1 LKVCHCARLLLL
13 SLLPLLLSGCWSSVE
28 LNNRAFVGTMIIDK
42 TDEGIEL
49 TLGFPL
55 TSRLTPG
62 LAGGSGSGSSGKPF
76 TFVSRTGVNIDEAF
90 QQLQSDIPRKLTF
103 GQTHAIII
111 GSAFGRSGIESVLE
125 FASRNPYLR
134 MNINLFIVEGAASDK
149 VANAAVSFERFFVSV
164 VSSFVQNHN
173 LIDTTIK
180 DFMFSNYNGGDAL
193 IPVLDFQ
200 KEDYATEPEGS
211 GRPGTSGVAV
221 FKQGRMV
228 GKPLNEKQTIGSLAI
243 KSQLRGRL
251 YTLDSPSDGRK
262 ISFFTEK
269 AKTSIRPVLT
279 RDGMMIELHSY
290 ADANII
296 TSDSDIDLESPDN
309 LIKLQTALEQAAN
322 ENMTSAVHRTQEL
335 GADVFNF
342 GAYIS
347 WKYPRE
353 WETIEPQ
360 WRDYYQN
367 KLHVTVKTDIKLGR
381 TGGSLHSVR
390 SKFQMTTDE

>member
-1 LKVCHCARLLLL
+1 MRIHSCACLLLL
-13 SLLPLLLSGCWSSVE
+13 SLLPLVLSGCWSSVE

-42 TDEGIEL
+42 TDDGVEL

-62 LAGGSGSGSSGKPF
+62 LAGGSGSGSSGEPF
-76 TFVSRTGVNIDEAF
+76 TFVSRTGDNIDDAF

-111 GSAFGRSGIESVLE
+111 GSAFGRTGIESVLE
-125 FASRNPYLR
+125 FVSRNPYLR
-134 MNINLFIVEGAASDK
+134 MNTNLFVVEGAASEK
-149 VANAAVSFERFFVSV
+149 VANAAISFERFFISV
-164 VSSFVQNHN
+164 VTSFVQNHN
-173 LIDTTIK
+173 LLDITVK
-180 DFMFSNYNGGDAL
+180 DMMFSNYNGGDVL

-200 KEDYATEPEGS
+200 KEDYATAPEGS

-228 GKPLNEKQTIGSLAI
+228 GKPLSEKQTIGCMTLM
-243 KSQLRGRL
+243 SQLTERL
-251 YTLDSPSDGRK
+251 YSLNSPSDGRK

-279 RDGMMIELHSY
+279 KDGIIIELISH
-290 ADANII
+290 ANANVIS
-296 TSDSDIDLESPDN
+296 SDSDIDMENPATLK
-309 LIKLQTALEQAAN
+309 KLQTALEQAGN
-322 ENMTSAVHRTQEL
+322 EDMTSAVKQTQKL

-353 WETIEPQ
+353 WKTIEPQ

-367 KLHVTVKTDIKLGR
+367 KLRVIVKSDVKLSR
-381 TGGSLHSVR
+381 TGGSLRSVR
-390 SKFQMTTDE
+390 NKFQMTTED